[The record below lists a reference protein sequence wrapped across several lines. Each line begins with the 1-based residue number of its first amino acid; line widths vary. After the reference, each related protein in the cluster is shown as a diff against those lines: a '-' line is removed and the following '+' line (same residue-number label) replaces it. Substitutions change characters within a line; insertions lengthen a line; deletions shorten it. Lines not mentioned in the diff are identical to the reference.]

1 MPNHDQA
8 MKHWKNHHKDRFYQ
22 QCSGYAGDGKCEQ
35 APKTNEEFCA
45 LERES
50 FAKVLEAAKT
60 YQFPVHVFQTGGI
73 WRITDKPNL
82 FSTEVKTYDELVEFG
97 RNYVA

>member
-1 MPNHDQA
+1 MSNHDQA
-8 MKHWKNHHKDRFYQ
+8 MKHWKNHRKDRHYQ
-22 QCSGYAGDGKCEQ
+22 QCSGYASDGKCDV
-35 APKTNEEFCA
+35 PKTNEELCT

-60 YQFPVHVFQTGGI
+60 FPFPAHVFQAGGV
-73 WRITDKPNL
+73 WRIADKPNL
-82 FSTEVKTYDELVEFG
+82 FSSEVKTYEELVEFG

>member
-1 MPNHDQA
+1 MSNHDQA
-8 MKHWKNHHKDRFYQ
+8 MKHWKNHRKDRHYQ
-22 QCSGYAGDGKCEQ
+22 QCSGYAGDGKCDV
-35 APKTNEEFCA
+35 PKTNEELCT

-60 YQFPVHVFQTGGI
+60 FPFPAHVFQTGGV
-73 WRITDKPNL
+73 WRIADKPNL
-82 FSTEVKTYDELVEFG
+82 FSSEVKTYEELVEFG

>member
-1 MPNHDQA
+1 MSNHDQA
-8 MKHWKNHHKDRFYQ
+8 MKHWKNHRKDRFFQ
-22 QCSGYAGDGKCEQ
+22 QCSGYAGDGKSDV
-35 APKTNEEFCA
+35 PKTNEELCT

-60 YQFPVHVFQTGGI
+60 FPFPAHVFQTGGV

-82 FSTEVKTYDELVEFG
+82 FSSEVKTYEELVEFG
-97 RNYVA
+97 RNYVE

>member
-1 MPNHDQA
+1 MSYGQY
-8 MKHWKNHHKDRFYQ
+8 MKHWKNHRKDRHCQ
-22 QCSGYAGDGKCEQ
+22 QCSGYAGDGKCD
-35 APKTNEEFCA
+35 APKTNEELCA

-60 YQFPVHVFQTGGI
+60 FPAHVFQTGGV
-73 WRITDKPNL
+73 WRIADKPNL
-82 FSTEVKTYDELVEFG
+82 FSSEVKTYEELVEFG